1 MTVKYEVV
9 EIEEKNIRGLEIF
22 VDQEIYQNDGIAD
35 LWMELIQRVDLNS
48 MENSYGVS
56 KYFDIEA
63 FEFEY
68 MAGVDEEVTIEHE
81 NIRNWTIP
89 GGKYARFSR
98 RGPMTRESIA
108 KFYDESFKIIFAT
121 ESMDSERGINSFEL
135 YDKDYIVLGNNE
147 SVHYLMIPVIE

>member
-1 MTVKYEVV
+1 MTVEYEVV

-35 LWMELIQRVDLNS
+35 LWLELIQRVDLNS
-48 MENSYGVS
+48 MGNSYGVS
-56 KYFDIEA
+56 KHFDIEA

-68 MAGVDEEVTIEHE
+68 MAGVDDEVAIEHE

-89 GGKYARFSR
+89 GGRYARFSR